1 MYTLGTN
8 SRTFCC
14 ACQIYMFTFWG
25 YYENWAFRN
34 MNCIK
39 SFIFFNFDVIRYAS
53 VGIEDEP
60 ESKNAMFT

>member
-1 MYTLGTN
+1 
-8 SRTFCC
+8 
-14 ACQIYMFTFWG
+14 MFNFWG

-34 MNCIK
+34 LNCIK

-53 VGIEDEP
+53 VGIKDEP